1 KKEVN
6 KVGIVAKP
14 HMKNAEPVVLG
25 LVRWLKEKE
34 IEPLIDSNSAKAA
47 GIVSDLTKDDLARN
61 SDVIVVLGG
70 DGTLIGMSR
79 CIKDRDVPLFGINL
93 GSLGFLTEFALE
105 EMYPV
110 LSKIIAGDFMT
121 EERIMVEV
129 RVIRHDEEV
138 AYFSALND
146 IVINRGP
153 IARIIHLESWIDA
166 KFVTTYKADG
176 LIISTPTG
184 STAYSLAAGGPIMF
198 PLLNNLI
205 ISPICPFSLTNR
217 PIIIDASS
225 NVEVH
230 LVSSDNGTMLTIDG
244 QDCIEL
250 YKHDFIKVRKSERSM
265 QLITT
270 KNKNFFD
277 ILRKK
282 MGWGKK

>member
-1 KKEVN
+1 
-6 KVGIVAKP
+6 
-14 HMKNAEPVVLG
+14 MKNAEPVVLG
-25 LVRWLKEKE
+25 LLKWLEEKK
-34 IEPLIDSNSAKAA
+34 IKTLIDAKSAQAA
-47 GIVSDLTKDDLARN
+47 GLHSSLTKEDIARE

-70 DGTLIGMSR
+70 DGTLIGISR
-79 CIKDRDVPLFGINL
+79 CIKDKNVPLFGINL
-93 GSLGFLTEFALE
+93 GSLGFLTEFSLE

-110 LSKIIAGDFMT
+110 LSKIITGNFLI

-138 AYFSALND
+138 ACFSALND

-166 KFVTTYKADG
+166 KYVTTYKADG

-230 LVSSDNGTMLTIDG
+230 LVSSDTGTMLTIDG
-244 QDCIEL
+244 QECIDL
-250 YKHDFIKVRKSERSM
+250 YKHDFIKLRKSDRSM
-265 QLITT
+265 SLITT

-277 ILRKK
+277 ILRNK
-282 MGWGKK
+282 MGWGNK